1 MTSYGD
7 NFNASSV
14 EASSVEASSINS
26 TVVSVKS
33 GGRLNCLNIAED
45 TGPGAT
51 TPGVPGDIRLCF
63 SASGD
68 ITTRG
73 MYYCTVGTGAATGN
87 TWVQISQMNGG
98 AA

>member
-7 NFNASSV
+7 NFN
-14 EASSVEASSINS
+14 ASSVEASSINS

-33 GGRLNCLNIAED
+33 GGRLSATNLAAD
-45 TGPGAT
+45 TAPGSS
-51 TPGVPGDIRLCF
+51 TPGFPGDVRLCF
-63 SASGD
+63 SAAGT

-73 MYYCTVGTGAATGN
+73 MYYCTAGTGAATGN

-98 AA
+98 GA